1 MGIISHWAEMLLE
14 VELRVKYAVCCI
26 GILEEFTL
34 NFFML
39 TFKFTLSP
47 FFQCLVGTQKSWLI
61 LKKKFFRKKL
71 FLSCIYDNIN
81 TANSLITHKG
91 VAQNNQ
97 VETSFFMGCYVGC

>member
-39 TFKFTLSP
+39 MFKFTLSP
-47 FFQCLVGTQKSWLI
+47 FFQFLVPKNKIMVLI
-61 LKKKFFRKKL
+61 TFFFRKKL
-71 FLSCIYDNIN
+71 FLSCIYDHIN

-97 VETSFFMGCYVGC
+97 VETFFMGCYVGC

>member
-1 MGIISHWAEMLLE
+1 MGIISHWAEMLQE

-47 FFQCLVGTQKSWLI
+47 FFQCLVQKKKKSWL
-61 LKKKFFRKKL
+61 LFKKKFF
-71 FLSCIYDNIN
+71 
-81 TANSLITHKG
+81 
-91 VAQNNQ
+91 
-97 VETSFFMGCYVGC
+97 